1 MAEYRELQLVLDGE
15 VGSCDCPFCDTGNIV
30 GIKELGKYHIVA
42 SCEHINS
49 IRYANVGESTEKA
62 FFLRFEKTV
71 NWENP
76 QPKQE
81 D

>member
-1 MAEYRELQLVLDGE
+1 M
-15 VGSCDCPFCDTGNIV
+15 DCKYVWRDWINHTEDEMNYIEGGV

-76 QPKQE
+76 VPRNSGGKQ
-81 D
+81 